1 MLAGSDRVL
10 FGAAYYHEYQP
21 YDRLDVDLDLFVAS
35 FIGSP
40 SMNFVRAEIVAEKD
54 LLLAR
59 CADVDIPVP
68 AENVALRAYVGKTVA
83 LGVRPED
90 LHLASGDPAPRV
102 SGVVVLTEV
111 LGSKMLAHVEVAGE
125 PVATEDVLEGLV
137 DEGDVSDVTSL
148 RTVGA
153 ARLSPSSSRT
163 RRSWPAISHRAGRE
177 SAAPAFL
184 RPRDRPGHPG
194 RRLARHQRLTRESR
208 GLRRRSSRSA
218 RLVAVWRA

>member
-68 AENVALRAYVGKTVA
+68 AENVALRAYLGKTVA

-102 SGVVVLTEV
+102 C
-111 LGSKMLAHVEVAGE
+111 
-125 PVATEDVLEGLV
+125 PV
-137 DEGDVSDVTSL
+137 
-148 RTVGA
+148 
-153 ARLSPSSSRT
+153 SSY
-163 RRSWPAISHRAGRE
+163 
-177 SAAPAFL
+177 
-184 RPRDRPGHPG
+184 
-194 RRLARHQRLTRESR
+194 
-208 GLRRRSSRSA
+208 
-218 RLVAVWRA
+218 